1 MVSGIEGRGFHTE
14 YRVCGDDGEH
24 RDCSPSG
31 NHKRNQIGTGG
42 NFAAVSRIRGNSRRR
57 PAMIAGS
64 TARGLHHSSARI
76 GRVSAARAFQP
87 EHCSWRLW
95 RFVRLGIAA
104 LGRVSCR
111 RLVSREAAKGN
122 AGGSV
127 RCSVFGLASRG
138 RESAGVRLVALRV
151 AMAFMQHRWGQ
162 LVSREAAK
170 PRSRE
175 GKRKAQCSVFGVRSG
190 EPRTGVRG
198 WVLFVARAFQ
208 PEHIADSGAWR
219 CV

>member
-1 MVSGIEGRGFHTE
+1 MRAAVEMVSGIEGRGFHTE

-95 RFVRLGIAA
+95 RFVRLGIAV
-104 LGRVSCR
+104 LGRVICR
-111 RLVSREAAKGN
+111 RLVSREAAKPRRETQGEVF
-122 AGGSV
+122 GV
-127 RCSVFGLASRG
+127 RCSVFGQASRG
-138 RESAGVRLVALRV
+138 RESAGVR
-151 AMAFMQHRWGQ
+151 F
-162 LVSREAAK
+162 
-170 PRSRE
+170 P
-175 GKRKAQCSVFGVRSG
+175 
-190 EPRTGVRG
+190 
-198 WVLFVARAFQ
+198 
-208 PEHIADSGAWR
+208 
-219 CV
+219 

>member
-64 TARGLHHSSARI
+64 TARVLHHSSARI

-87 EHCSWRLW
+87 EPPSSNHRQPSPWN
-95 RFVRLGIAA
+95 
-104 LGRVSCR
+104 R
-111 RLVSREAAKGN
+111 RHRSPLAKT
-122 AGGSV
+122 
-127 RCSVFGLASRG
+127 R
-138 RESAGVRLVALRV
+138 RESQRDLTTSYWPPPKKTRCEHFRSVSVKSADVPR
-151 AMAFMQHRWGQ
+151 QHTLTSSDRPCC
-162 LVSREAAK
+162 
-170 PRSRE
+170 PRSDRPSLT
-175 GKRKAQCSVFGVRSG
+175 RLFLQCR
-190 EPRTGVRG
+190 
-198 WVLFVARAFQ
+198 
-208 PEHIADSGAWR
+208 
-219 CV
+219 

>member
-57 PAMIAGS
+57 PAMLAGS

-76 GRVSAARAFQP
+76 DRVSAARAFQP
-87 EHCSWRLW
+87 EHCPWRSW
-95 RFVRLGIAA
+95 RFVCLGIAA
-104 LGRVSCR
+104 LGWVSSR

-127 RCSVFGLASRG
+127 RCSVRRAADGSPRVCDL
-138 RESAGVRLVALRV
+138 LRCEWQWHPCSTGGNSW
-151 AMAFMQHRWGQ
+151 AH
-162 LVSREAAK
+162 AK

-175 GKRKAQCSVFGVRSG
+175 GKRRGKCSVLSVRCSVWRAADGSPRVGSFRSSG
-190 EPRTGVRG
+190 FP
-198 WVLFVARAFQ
+198 ARA
-208 PEHIADSGAWR
+208 H
-219 CV
+219 C

>member
-57 PAMIAGS
+57 PAMLAGS
-64 TARGLHHSSARI
+64 RAEVCTTHRHESATFPQLVLSSPSTVPGVRGVLCVWGLQHWG
-76 GRVSAARAFQP
+76 GRVAD
-87 EHCSWRLW
+87 
-95 RFVRLGIAA
+95 G
-104 LGRVSCR
+104 
-111 RLVSREAAKGN
+111 LVSREAAKGN

-127 RCSVFGLASRG
+127 RCSVRRAADGSPRVCDL
-138 RESAGVRLVALRV
+138 LRCEWQWHPCSTGGNSW
-151 AMAFMQHRWGQ
+151 AH
-162 LVSREAAK
+162 AK

-175 GKRKAQCSVFGVRSG
+175 GKRRGKCSVLSVRCSVWRAADGSPRVGSFRSSG
-190 EPRTGVRG
+190 FP
-198 WVLFVARAFQ
+198 ARA
-208 PEHIADSGAWR
+208 H
-219 CV
+219 C